1 MGRGLAEGHHPPTVA
16 PHPLNGVG
24 NDAATTTQVMT
35 IAVDGATGDP
45 WRPKLDNVDVFNA
58 SGHFQSG

>member
-1 MGRGLAEGHHPPTVA
+1 
-16 PHPLNGVG
+16 VG